1 METHEDLVALEGQ
14 EEKMEK
20 VLNRHMSECSELRIL
35 ASLDERVRS
44 RFSIVACVPMLPTS
58 FPCC

>member
-1 METHEDLVALEGQ
+1 METREDLVALEGQ
-14 EEKMEK
+14 EEK

-35 ASLDERVRS
+35 ALLDERVRS
-44 RFSIVACVPMLPTS
+44 RFSTVAGVPMLPTS